1 MLQCQFQTFPHA
13 VGIPGS
19 TSPHPFHLYRYK
31 LAQLQMSLFHK
42 CQPWS
47 RFPTPQGRLHCVE
60 TKREKKR
67 NYSDRNVP
75 FNQLLTRPHFLEQRR
90 VANDSSR
97 VLDLA
102 ACLVQARDDADYRAL
117 HHVRQIRDAVERHAA
132 GPLIHHL
139 DHAEPRLADKVI
151 GVVCRQDDLVER
163 LDLVD
168 LLGYLDYL
176 GDTAL
181 KACGESGLDV
191 SLLLED
197 ECGKEGDYFLW
208 LVLG

>member
-1 MLQCQFQTFPHA
+1 MHTTFTGTSSRSYRCPCFTNVSH
-13 VGIPGS
+13 GPGS
-19 TSPHPFHLYRYK
+19 
-31 LAQLQMSLFHK
+31 
-42 CQPWS
+42 QPPRVGCIVS
-47 RFPTPQGRLHCVE
+47 
-60 TKREKKR
+60 KRRERKKKR

-102 ACLVQARDDADYRAL
+102 ARLVQPRDDADYRAL

-132 GPLIHHL
+132 GPLVHHL
-139 DHAEPRLADKVI
+139 DHAEPGLADKVI
-151 GVVCRQDDLVER
+151 GVVCRQDDLVQR

-208 LVLG
+208 FVLG